1 MGVERA
7 VTRWYVHRQSVLSE
21 IAIWENAINAHISGD
36 KEASESTQADEM
48 VDIQEQLAKAREKLL
63 ALGPCPKPMMG

>member
-1 MGVERA
+1 MGVERS

-21 IAIWENAINAHISGD
+21 IAIWENAISARKSGD
-36 KEASESTQADEM
+36 ENTSECSQTDEM
-48 VDIQEQLAKAREKLL
+48 ADVQEQLAKAREKLH